1 VLLVGT
7 RLSDF
12 TTASKTL
19 FQKPGVCFIS
29 IQINPFDAH
38 KHGALPLIGDARA
51 ILEDLSAALK
61 GHSVSA
67 KYAAEVAAAREE
79 WERLH
84 HAMVHPEIV
93 DAAAGSHGEPPAA
106 RRRLRQSE
114 VIRIVNE
121 HAGPNTTVVHA
132 AGGLPGD
139 LHKLWRS
146 RDRDDYH
153 SEYGYSCMGYEVAG
167 ALGVKLARPE
177 REVIALL
184 GDGSYLML
192 HTELLTSLQEGLAIT
207 LVLVDNGG
215 YQCIHGLQ
223 QACGGRS
230 FGNEFR
236 RRSIGSTR
244 LDGQLLC
251 IDFVQN
257 AASFGAK
264 AIRAETTADLAAA
277 LTMARSEP
285 RSTLI
290 HVPVEPSPLP
300 GFAWWDV
307 PMSEVS
313 EVPSVQ
319 EERRRYEEARRKRVF
334 YY

>member
-1 VLLVGT
+1 
-7 RLSDF
+7 
-12 TTASKTL
+12 
-19 FQKPGVCFIS
+19 
-29 IQINPFDAH
+29 
-38 KHGALPLIGDARA
+38 
-51 ILEDLSAALK
+51 
-61 GHSVSA
+61 
-67 KYAAEVAAAREE
+67 
-79 WERLH
+79 
-84 HAMVHPEIV
+84 MVHPHG
-93 DAAAGSHGEPPAA
+93 AAGTAENNATALPGHDRSGGNGPAPGEGSTQRQRQGSTQRQPQ
-106 RRRLRQSE
+106 RSSQRLRQSE

-121 HAGPNTTVVHA
+121 SAGADTTVVHA

-146 RDRDDYH
+146 EHPDDYH
-153 SEYGYSCMGYEVAG
+153 SEYGYSCMGYEIAG

-177 REVIALL
+177 RQVVALL

-192 HTELLTSLQEGLAIT
+192 HTELLTALQEDLKIT
-207 LVLVDNGG
+207 IVLIDNGG

-236 RRSIGSTR
+236 RRSPDSMR
-244 LDGQLLC
+244 LDGEPLQ

-257 AASFGAK
+257 AMSLGAV
-264 AIRAETTADLAAA
+264 AVHAETSADLVAA
-277 LTMARSEP
+277 LATARSEK

-313 EVPSVQ
+313 SVPSVQ
-319 EERRRYEEARRKRVF
+319 EERRKYEAERSRRKF